1 MSENTKKEL
10 LAQCI
15 EFIDN
20 KYKTLQSEYKLYQE
34 SAANETKS
42 TAGDKHDTSKSM
54 MQLEQEKLGHQ
65 LNLLLQ
71 QRKILENMDV
81 KRSTGKIEFGAVV
94 ETDQG
99 NFFISIGAR
108 EIQINGQVFIPV
120 SIQSPLAKILDRH
133 VVNDAIKFNN
143 KTYTI
148 NAVY

>member
-1 MSENTKKEL
+1 MSEHIKKEL
-10 LAQCI
+10 RARCI
-15 EFIDN
+15 EYIDN

-54 MQLEQEKLGHQ
+54 MQLEQEKLGQQ
-65 LNLLLQ
+65 LNLLIHQ
-71 QRKILENMDV
+71 KKILENMDV
-81 KRSTGKIEFGAVV
+81 KRSTGKIEFGSVV

-108 EIQINGQVFIPV
+108 EIQADGRIFIPV

-133 VVNDAIKFNN
+133 VIKDVIKFNN
-143 KTYTI
+143 KIYTI
-148 NAVY
+148 SAVY